1 MHTKFR
7 RKIQFRNSE
16 MYQDTAYKYRAHLHT
31 AKFYLHGANPSLE
44 NGLDYIKQ
52 HNMIDQWFNC
62 SMNSSALQPLE
73 HGVIRYLGHT
83 SPRLPALNFCRGI
96 PQGVKSLHL
105 RHHEICLDQTIH
117 RSACHYGTNRTKN
130 RDTCLSKIP
139 SSSTPRRD
147 PKLSLRKTAETHNE
161 HSIQRRA
168 ETRHESRECSTTKS
182 TSDRHPTTE
191 PLTDCRARGGEA
203 AAGARC
209 VEWLRRQRS
218 AAGADLYRR
227 NPSKRGG
234 PRNVIG
240 RW

>member
-1 MHTKFR
+1 
-7 RKIQFRNSE
+7 

-139 SSSTPRRD
+139 SSFTPRRD

-182 TSDRHPTTE
+182 TSDRHPHNRTTHRL
-191 PLTDCRARGGEA
+191 PSPRWRGGRRSALRRVA
-203 AAGARC
+203 AAATERSGGRFVPTESIQAWGTEECDRAL
-209 VEWLRRQRS
+209 VREWC
-218 AAGADLYRR
+218 
-227 NPSKRGG
+227 
-234 PRNVIG
+234 
-240 RW
+240 